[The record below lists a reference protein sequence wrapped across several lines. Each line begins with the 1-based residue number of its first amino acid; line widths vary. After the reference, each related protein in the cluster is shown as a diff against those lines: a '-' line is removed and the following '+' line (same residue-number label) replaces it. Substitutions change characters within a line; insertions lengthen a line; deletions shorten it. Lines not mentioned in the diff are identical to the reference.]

1 MIVKRKGDRWESCD
15 DVDVDCALISYLAW
29 AEGRGFTECVRDVGN
44 NWNAPL
50 ICLFEIV
57 FENMFWFLASV
68 QAQNNNND
76 NNSRNNSN
84 NNNYIANSSL
94 LYGSSAARAFRQCAC
109 RVVAA
114 APSNVGVIAGLA
126 RPRVRVSC
134 CCCWCFSLGTLS
146 CRCGSGF
153 VVRS

>member
-1 MIVKRKGDRWESCD
+1 MRKLRRRRRWLRSD
-15 DVDVDCALISYLAW
+15 IIFSV
-29 AEGRGFTECVRDVGN
+29 GRGKGVYRVCKKQQQTLRDVGN

-68 QAQNNNND
+68 QAQNNNNE

-94 LYGSSAARAFRQCAC
+94 LYGSSAVRAFRQCAC

-134 CCCWCFSLGTLS
+134 CCFSLGTLS